1 MGNDTAYWEWRD
13 EQLKAEGRA
22 KGGEPCRVCDQPVLA
37 NAHWKH
43 RDRHVCSPHCNLK
56 LNRRFNRQ
64 VERGEFAPPPVF
76 TPDPQPARKPRVF
89 RTLAAEVPFPYAIFG
104 YSPKP
109 GDLVERHES
118 LTSVHRAVDLPPH
131 VLPSELRSDRWD
143 LNRVAA
149 AVHVQTGSA
158 FYYLT
163 DASWTPTSLI
173 LGSYLGLRGLETF
186 ASFEAEGGTWRWYT
200 EIIRD
205 VDVNGREYTWSA
217 YVCGRHS
224 VPRMWTPAYTSRSER
239 LKRESRSAGSY
250 AARMRKLGIDGTIE
264 RLDPLSIYGRDG
276 WHCQICRTPVDPQRA
291 WPDMWSATL
300 DHRIPLTAGGEHS
313 ASNVQLS
320 HWICNLHK
328 GDRFIIEP

>member
-1 MGNDTAYWEWRD
+1 MGNDSAYWEWRD
-13 EQLKAEGRA
+13 EQLQAVGRA
-22 KGGEPCRVCDQPVLA
+22 KGGEPCRVCDQPVPA

-64 VERGEFAPPPVF
+64 VERGEFTPPPVF
-76 TPDPQPARKPRVF
+76 ALDPQPARQPRVF
-89 RTLAAEVPFPYAIFG
+89 RTLAAEAPFPYELFG

-131 VLPSELRSDRWD
+131 VLPSELRSERWD
-143 LNRVAA
+143 LDRVAA

-173 LGSYLGLRGLETF
+173 LGPYLGLRHLETF
-186 ASFEAEGGTWRWYT
+186 APFEAEGGTWRWYG

-205 VDVNGREYTWSA
+205 VDANGQDYTWSA

-224 VPRMWTPAYTSRSER
+224 VPRMWTAGVC
-239 LKRESRSAGSY
+239 LKIG
-250 AARMRKLGIDGTIE
+250 AAEARVPLG
-264 RLDPLSIYGRDG
+264 
-276 WHCQICRTPVDPQRA
+276 W
-291 WPDMWSATL
+291 
-300 DHRIPLTAGGEHS
+300 
-313 ASNVQLS
+313 QLRGA
-320 HWICNLHK
+320 HAQVGYRRH
-328 GDRFIIEP
+328 D